1 MKKMKKITAL
11 VLALMMACLM
21 TCAFAADADPLYTG
35 EWYLKTMINGD
46 ETIDVAAMGLNGVMT
61 LNADWTASMTG
72 MGDDV
77 TGTWKDDAENN
88 KITVTLDGDDAD
100 VMLSDGELTVTA
112 GDTKMIFTREAP
124 AAGSETAEIKADATA
139 EEFNGNWNCIALG
152 VGSMKLD
159 AATAKA
165 AGQEL
170 PTLKF
175 EDGAISMEGGQI
187 AEAFSAFKMPLT
199 FADGTYSF
207 AIESAS
213 VSVKANILQDGT
225 MALEFAAGETATT
238 LYFAKAE

>member
-1 MKKMKKITAL
+1 MKKITAL

-21 TCAFAADADPLYTG
+21 TCAFAAEADPLYTG
-35 EWYLKTMINGD
+35 EWYLKTMQNGD
-46 ETIDVAAMGLNGVMT
+46 DTIDVAAMGLNGVMT
-61 LNADWTASMTG
+61 LNADWTCSMTG
-72 MGDDV
+72 MGNDV
-77 TGTWKDDAENN
+77 TGTWKDEADKN
-88 KITVTLDGDDAD
+88 KITVTMDGDDAD
-100 VMLSDGELTVTA
+100 VMLSDGELTVSA
-112 GDTKMIFTREAP
+112 GETKMIFTREAP
-124 AAGSETAEIKADATA
+124 AAAGSETAEIKADATA
-139 EEFNGNWNCIALG
+139 EEFNGNWTCIALS

-175 EDGAISMEGGQI
+175 EDGAVSMEGGQI

-207 AIESAS
+207 AIESAN

-238 LYFAKAE
+238 LYFEKAE

>member
-11 VLALMMACLM
+11 LLALMMACLM

-35 EWYLKTMINGD
+35 EWYLKTMTNGD
-46 ETIDVAAMGLNGVMT
+46 ETMDVAAMGINGVLT

-72 MGDDV
+72 LGNDV
-77 TGTWKDDAENN
+77 TGTWKDEADKN

-100 VMLSDGELTVTA
+100 VMLSDGELTVSA
-112 GDTKMIFTREAP
+112 GDTKMLFTREAP
-124 AAGSETAEIKADATA
+124 AAAAETAEIKTDATA
-139 EEFNGNWNCIALG
+139 EEFNGEWTCTALG
-152 VGSMKLD
+152 VGGMKLD
-159 AATAKA
+159 AEAAKA

-187 AEAFSAFKMPLT
+187 AEAFAAFKMPLT

-207 AIESAS
+207 AIESAN

>member
-1 MKKMKKITAL
+1 MKKITAL

-35 EWYLKTMINGD
+35 EWYLKTMQNGD
-46 ETIDVAAMGLNGVMT
+46 ETIDVAAMGLVGVMT
-61 LNADWTASMTG
+61 LNADWTCSMTG
-72 MGDDV
+72 MGNDA
-77 TGTWKDDAENN
+77 TGTWKDEPDKN

-112 GDTKMIFTREAP
+112 GETKMIFTREAP
-124 AAGSETAEIKADATA
+124 AAGGDTAEIKADATA
-139 EEFNGNWNCIALG
+139 EEFNGSWNCIALS
-152 VGSMKLD
+152 VGGLKLD
-159 AATAKA
+159 AATAKT

-187 AEAFSAFKMPLT
+187 AEAFSAFKMPLA

-207 AIESAS
+207 AIESAN

-225 MALEFAAGETATT
+225 MALEFAAGDTATS
-238 LYFAKAE
+238 LYFEKAE